1 MKVVKFAAAVALI
14 ASLGLPAY
22 GAEYAT
28 KDEAIAMVKKAVA
41 FVGKE
46 GAEKAYVAFDKKG
59 GDFTDR
65 DLYVVVYGLDGKV
78 LAHGANEKLIGKDMS
93 DAQDV
98 DGKYYIKERLALAAK
113 SADFWQDY
121 KFTNP
126 VTKKVEPKQMFCQ
139 PLPDKIVCAGVY
151 KQ

>member
-1 MKVVKFAAAVALI
+1 MTHMKIAGAVALVFGMC
-14 ASLGLPAY
+14 ALAQ
-22 GAEYAT
+22 GAEIGT

-41 FVGKE
+41 FVKKE
-46 GAEKAYVAFDKKG
+46 GAEKAYAAFNAK

-78 LAHGANEKLIGKDMS
+78 LSHGSSPKLIGKDMS

-113 SADFWQDY
+113 QENFWQDY

-126 VTKKVEPKQMFCQ
+126 VSKKVEPKQMYCEK
-139 PLPDKIVCAGVY
+139 LGEAAVCSGIYVH
-151 KQ
+151 